1 MTAHE
6 PIDVSTV
13 HQPYRFS
20 QRDYVLLSEHGAFDQ
35 LAKAELIEG
44 VIVAVNAQYSRH
56 ARVQTALLRAL
67 ADACDRLGSDLGAWV
82 EASVAIDDHNMPQ
95 PDIVVSRGLPDEGPI
110 TLDRVALIIEVADT
124 SLDFDLEAKA
134 ALYATAGVP
143 EYWVADVNAKV
154 IHQMW
159 SPQGAAY
166 AQQRGCSFGEPT
178 SAATIAALSIKTRD
192 LG

>member
-6 PIDVSTV
+6 SIDVSTV

-67 ADACDRLGSDLGAWV
+67 ANACDRLGSDLGAWV

-110 TLDRVALIIEVADT
+110 TLNRVALIVEVADT

-134 ALYATAGVP
+134 ALYAAAGVP

-159 SPQGAAY
+159 AQIEEAY
-166 AQQRGCSFGEPT
+166 SETREVPFGQPAT
-178 SAATIAALSIKTRD
+178 AATIALLEIETGS